1 MGVEYLPDF
10 YIPYICMTRKPYDSD
25 LTDDQWYL
33 IQPFL
38 EKRHEQGWG
47 RPRRV
52 ITREVANAISYLNKT
67 GCQWRSL
74 PHDFP
79 AWPVVYYYFS
89 TWQKTGVW
97 AEVNHAL
104 VQQCRETAGR
114 TPTPSAACIDS
125 QSVKGSSES
134 GSDASGFDGYKK
146 VKGRKRHIVTDVMGY
161 VLGATVHAADE
172 ADTTTAPAVVTQVMV
187 LYATIAMMF
196 ADLGYKEPFKIWLKK
211 TFNID
216 TETSLKTPGFKVVR
230 KRWVVERT
238 FAWISRQRRMSRDYE
253 RTPEASEAMIYVS
266 MIRIMLKQLHP
277 VPNPWRKGIICS
289 PLVKGEYTSAMI
301 S

>member
-1 MGVEYLPDF
+1 
-10 YIPYICMTRKPYDSD
+10 MTRKPYDSD

-216 TETSLKTPGFKVVR
+216 TETSQKTPGFKVVR